1 MKNSDPPGYFGRG
14 FQLGKLGLSLTG
26 SYLGYQ
32 TQNLFFGEELKA
44 ERRHDF
50 QQKAARLV
58 RQALGPLK
66 GPCMKIGQIL
76 SMQTQALPDDA
87 IAELAALQM
96 QAPGMHPTLARAQ
109 FKNAT
114 GKYPEDVF
122 QEFEPE
128 PFAAASL
135 GQVHRAVT
143 RRGEKVAVKIQYPA
157 IRTAIEN
164 DLKLLRSATL
174 PGRITGHTPVSILE
188 EMQRGFLEETDYIQE
203 GKNIEYFRDR
213 LAVLPQVALPS
224 VYWDLTTDRVL
235 TMSFV
240 EGEPIGR
247 FRESNPSQAVRDLI
261 GQRLFE
267 LYHFQL
273 QCCQALHADH
283 HPGNYLFRADGS
295 FGLVDFGCVKRV
307 SAGIQELGRCCVHH
321 SWRQGEAEAQRVMD
335 LIWGPQV
342 QHAKARRMLPGL
354 DELMNL
360 VFPPAEA
367 GPTHRL
373 VDFGQPALLD
383 TLFRIWRKALW
394 AKLANPEFAFI
405 TRAELGL
412 YNLLHH
418 LGARVATR
426 EAWNHVI
433 ELQQTPA
440 TENGKKHPQYPR

>member
-1 MKNSDPPGYFGRG
+1 MNDSDPQGLFGRG
-14 FQLGKLGLSLTG
+14 FRLGKLGLSLTG

-32 TQNLFFGEELKA
+32 AQNLFLAGEHKE

-50 QQKAARLV
+50 QQKASRRV
-58 RQALGPLK
+58 RQELGSLK
-66 GPCMKIGQIL
+66 GLFMKIGQIL
-76 SMQTQALPDDA
+76 SMQTQALPGDA

-109 FKNAT
+109 FKNSC

-143 RRGEKVAVKIQYPA
+143 KRGEKVAVKIQYPA

-164 DLKLLRSATL
+164 DIKLLRSATL

-203 GKNIEYFRDR
+203 GKNIDYFRDR
-213 LAVLPQVALPS
+213 LAGFPHVALPS
-224 VYWDLTTDRVL
+224 VHWDLTTDRVL

-240 EGEPIGR
+240 EGDTVAN
-247 FRESNPSQAVRDLI
+247 FLASKPSQTIRDLI

-307 SAGIQELGRCCVHH
+307 SADISELGRCCVHH
-321 SWRQGEAEAQRVMD
+321 SWRQDAEQAQRVID
-335 LIWGPQV
+335 IIWGPKV
-342 QHAKARRMLPGL
+342 HRANARRMLSGL
-354 DELMNL
+354 DELMTL
-360 VFPPAEA
+360 VFPEA
-367 GPTHRL
+367 DANGAL
-373 VDFGQPALLD
+373 VDFGQPLLLD
-383 TLFRIWRKALW
+383 TLFRIWRKALRD
-394 AKLANPEFAFI
+394 KLTNPEFAFI

-418 LGARVATR
+418 LGAKVNTR
-426 EAWNHVI
+426 EVWNQVI
-433 ELQQTPA
+433 ERARTRA
-440 TENGKKHPQYPR
+440 TENGRKYPQHPL